1 MVSVIFLFAFECT
14 TLLRAREELEETKRV
29 YVFCNLKNCMQCILS
44 EKWTYPNLRPHTV
57 RLFAFCWSL
66 TGSSTVHIFGHA
78 SGILADFA
86 AANDIIANLAKTT
99 EPVIEIH
106 RRCSSNFI
114 FVVWNVWYDARETYF
129 FKHEV
134 VILSFRCNFS
144 TEFQREEGRTI
155 GIVNKINETTV
166 TKSL

>member
-1 MVSVIFLFAFECT
+1 MQWSQWSFCSLHV
-14 TLLRAREELEETKRV
+14 LRYSEHEK
-29 YVFCNLKNCMQCILS
+29 NLKKQDGC
-44 EKWTYPNLRPHTV
+44 TYFVTCPNFRPHAV
-57 RLFAFCWSL
+57 RLFAFRWSL

-99 EPVIEIH
+99 EPVIEIY

-129 FKHEV
+129 FKHEF
-134 VILSFRCNFS
+134 VILSFRCNFL
-144 TEFQREEGRTI
+144 TEYQSEEGRTI
-155 GIVNKINETTV
+155 GIINKINETTV
-166 TKSL
+166 TKPL